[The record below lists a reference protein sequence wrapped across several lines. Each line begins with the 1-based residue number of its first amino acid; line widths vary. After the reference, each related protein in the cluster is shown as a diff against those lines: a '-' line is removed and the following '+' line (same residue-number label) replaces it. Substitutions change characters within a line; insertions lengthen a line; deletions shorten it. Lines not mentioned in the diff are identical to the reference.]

1 MNDQTAKN
9 LRPDGLK
16 AEPQIDFN
24 QARAEAKASD
34 QVGFRVRF
42 LCNIHDPKDPNASMY
57 VVRSFHES
65 PEEAWRHH
73 QEWLQGKV
81 IADPC
86 GTDTYTVEKLK
97 EMGMVGV
104 YAKVEPEEPR
114 GAALDALLGEDSPLR
129 ETFTI

>member
-9 LRPDGLK
+9 SRPDGLK
-16 AEPQIDFN
+16 AEPQIDFH
-24 QARAEAKASD
+24 QARAEARAGD
-34 QVGFRVRF
+34 IAGFRVCF
-42 LCNIHDPKDPNASMY
+42 LSNTHDPKDRHAKMY
-57 VVRSFHES
+57 VARCFDES
-65 PEEAWRHH
+65 PEDAWRYH
-73 QEWLQGKV
+73 QEWLEGKI

-97 EMGMVGV
+97 EMKMVGV

-114 GAALDALLGEDSPLR
+114 GAALDALLCEDSPLR